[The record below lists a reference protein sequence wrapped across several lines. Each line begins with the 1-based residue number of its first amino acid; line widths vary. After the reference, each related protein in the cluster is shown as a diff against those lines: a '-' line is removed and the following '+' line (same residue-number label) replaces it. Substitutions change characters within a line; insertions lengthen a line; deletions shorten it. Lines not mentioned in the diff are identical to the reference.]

1 MVIVDFIRTWIIDI
15 VNMFIF
21 ISIIELV
28 LPNGNMKKYINMIVG
43 LLIIFTIINPFIKLF
58 NIDLNLDKAVFNQIS
73 QQDIAINENKEFLL
87 NQEKQ
92 VAMLYEEKIRR
103 EIIELV
109 EVNTTFK
116 ISEMNIDIN
125 TDEDNYGNIALLEL
139 VIEEKQEIIEDKNK
153 IVIKEVKPVI
163 IGEKSVRKK
172 DYKEFDNDEE
182 IKELISQK
190 YNLEKENILVF
201 IKTEGEGE

>member
-15 VNMFIF
+15 VIMFIF

>member
-1 MVIVDFIRTWIIDI
+1 MVIVDFIRAWIIDI
-15 VNMFIF
+15 VIMFIF

-73 QQDIAINENKEFLL
+73 QQDIDINENKEFLL

-125 TDEDNYGNIALLEL
+125 TDEDNYGSIALLEL

-153 IVIKEVKPVI
+153 IVIKEVKPII
-163 IGEKSVRKK
+163 IGEKSVHKK
-172 DYKEFDNDEE
+172 DYKKFDNDEE

>member
-15 VNMFIF
+15 VIMFIF
-21 ISIIELV
+21 ISIVELV

-73 QQDIAINENKEFLL
+73 QQDIAINEDKEFLL

-125 TDEDNYGNIALLEL
+125 TDEDDYGNIALLEL
-139 VIEEKQEIIEDKNK
+139 VIEEKQETIEDKNK
-153 IVIKEVKPVI
+153 IVIKEVKPII
-163 IGEKSVRKK
+163 IGEKSVHKK
-172 DYKEFDNDEE
+172 DYKKSDNDEE